1 METNSRQNFPG
12 FLAKN
17 PPGLR
22 MRNKPAS
29 QASVRV
35 FKEDALKWD
44 DMVRNSLVRDPK
56 ERKILVID
64 DDSDSRE
71 IILEPLR
78 WEHFDARGVSSG
90 TEALKLMETWVPN
103 IIILDW
109 MIPGVSGLQII
120 QTVRS
125 QHPHVSCIFI
135 SGNSSTESI
144 IEALDSGSDDYIIKP
159 FVPLELLARI
169 RTHFRIRDLHSQLLF
184 ANERLKELVDTDDLT
199 GLFNMRSLYQRL
211 DFELERGKR
220 FGRNVCVV
228 MMDMDY
234 FKTVNDGHD
243 HLFGSYVLS
252 EVGKVIKINT
262 RNIDIPARYGGD
274 EFLVVLM
281 EVDHRGAML
290 FCERLRKAIESRT
303 FTSGDD
309 SINLTLSLGFAITI
323 PGELITARE
332 LVRRADHALYE
343 AKHAGRN
350 QTRFYTPNTDKVHQL
365 KPKPVVPR
373 KKAATG

>member
-1 METNSRQNFPG
+1 
-12 FLAKN
+12 
-17 PPGLR
+17 
-22 MRNKPAS
+22 
-29 QASVRV
+29 
-35 FKEDALKWD
+35 
-44 DMVRNSLVRDPK
+44 MVRDGAVKDLK

-78 WEHFDARGVSSG
+78 WEHFDARGVASG
-90 TEALKLMETWVPN
+90 AEALQLMETWVPN
-103 IIILDW
+103 IIVLDW
-109 MIPGVSGLQII
+109 MVPGISGIQIL
-120 QTVRS
+120 QTVQA

-144 IEALDSGSDDYIIKP
+144 IEALDSGADDYIIKP

-169 RTHFRIRDLHSQLLF
+169 RTHFRIRDLHAQLLF
-184 ANERLKELVDTDDLT
+184 ANGRLKELVDTDDLT
-199 GLFNMRSLYQRL
+199 GLYNMRSLYQRL
-211 DFELERGKR
+211 EFELERGKR
-220 FGRNVCVV
+220 FGRDVCVI

-252 EVGKVIKINT
+252 EVGKIVKANT

-281 EVDHRGAML
+281 EVDQRGALL

-303 FTSGDD
+303 FVSGSD
-309 SINLTLSLGFAITI
+309 SINLTTSLGFAITI
-323 PGELITARE
+323 PGENIPARE

-343 AKHAGRN
+343 SKHAGRN
-350 QTRFYTPNTDKVHQL
+350 QTTFYTPETDKVRQL
-365 KPKPVVPR
+365 RPKPTPPR
-373 KKAATG
+373 KKVVGG

>member
-1 METNSRQNFPG
+1 
-12 FLAKN
+12 
-17 PPGLR
+17 
-22 MRNKPAS
+22 
-29 QASVRV
+29 
-35 FKEDALKWD
+35 
-44 DMVRNSLVRDPK
+44 MVRNSPPKDPK

-64 DDSDSRE
+64 DDHDSRE
-71 IILEPLR
+71 IVLEPLR
-78 WEHFDARGVSSG
+78 WEHFDARGVPSG
-90 TEALKLMETWVPN
+90 EEAHKLMETWVPN

-109 MIPGVSGLQII
+109 VNPGISSIQILQI
-120 QTVRS
+120 VRA
-125 QHPHVSCIFI
+125 QYPHVSCIFI

-144 IEALDSGSDDYIIKP
+144 IEALDSGADDYIIKP

-169 RTHFRIRDLHSQLLF
+169 RTHFRIRDLHAQLLY

-199 GLFNMRSLYQRL
+199 GLYNMRSLYQRL

-220 FGRNVCVV
+220 FGREVCVI

-252 EVGKVIKINT
+252 EVGKIIKANT

-281 EVDHRGAML
+281 EVDQHGAMQ

-303 FTSGDD
+303 FTSGKD
-309 SINLTLSLGFAITI
+309 SIKLTTSLGFAITV
-323 PGELITARE
+323 PGEHVPARE

-343 AKHAGRN
+343 SKHAGRN
-350 QTRFYTPNTDKVHQL
+350 KTTFYTTETPKVREL
-365 KPKPVVPR
+365 RPKPAVAR
-373 KKAATG
+373 KKAVGG